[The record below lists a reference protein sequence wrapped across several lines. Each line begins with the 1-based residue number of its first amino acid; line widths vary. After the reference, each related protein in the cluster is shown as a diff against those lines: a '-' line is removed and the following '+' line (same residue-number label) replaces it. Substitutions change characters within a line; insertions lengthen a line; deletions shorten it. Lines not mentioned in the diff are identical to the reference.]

1 MVWRCVFFRVITASA
16 TIKLE
21 PMTLE
26 NRGFPEYVVFKE
38 SEPKMLH
45 VAVTRQVNIT
55 IKSSSDPKKE
65 AIKLGGTSEP

>member
-1 MVWRCVFFRVITASA
+1 
-16 TIKLE
+16 
-21 PMTLE
+21 MTLE

-55 IKSSSDPKKE
+55 IKSSSDPKK
-65 AIKLGGTSEP
+65 KL

>member
-1 MVWRCVFFRVITASA
+1 
-16 TIKLE
+16 
-21 PMTLE
+21 MTLE